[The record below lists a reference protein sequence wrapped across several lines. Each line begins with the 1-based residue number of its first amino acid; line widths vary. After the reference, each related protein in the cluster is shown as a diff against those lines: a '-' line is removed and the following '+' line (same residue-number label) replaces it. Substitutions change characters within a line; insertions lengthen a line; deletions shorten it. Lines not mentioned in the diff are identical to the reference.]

1 MSEQAVE
8 GVAIPEDVEAAYTV
22 NLKTSANHD
31 SGMLTIRAMDA
42 EQLKERLVE
51 VQLTELVPTIIAVE
65 KELQAAEAATRPAGS
80 SSQSGGSGGGTSDSG
95 VKYHPE
101 GKKCEKCSE
110 AVVYKEIKTKAGK
123 TYKLWSCPNQSAKG
137 DGHESTFI

>member
-1 MSEQAVE
+1 MSEQAEITV
-8 GVAIPEDVEAAYTV
+8 PEDVEAAYTV
-22 NLKTSANHD
+22 NLKTSANYD

-42 EQLKERLVE
+42 EQLKERLLE

-65 KELQAAEAATRPAGS
+65 KELQAAEAATRPAGGGDS
-80 SSQSGGSGGGTSDSG
+80 KGSSGGSTSDSG

-101 GKKCEKCSE
+101 GVKCEKCTE

-137 DGHESTFI
+137 DGHHSVFI